1 MTAGPWYVL
10 LTAYAW
16 QVAVHSA
23 VAGFIF
29 YAWVHRVPMA
39 SGRTKRRLLATLLV
53 LPLLTAAIPGRGT
66 IEFAERIAWLNSARV
81 LAVPLPL
88 GFRVSHLTIAIAVL
102 MIGFT
107 VWQELLPAL
116 RPPAAEVGA
125 APDALVRQVRAL
137 PGWERCVVAVSPLPS
152 VMLATSGMPGHVKV
166 TVSRG
171 ALASLTAQELA
182 AVVAHEHAHWQAGRW
197 WWSHGLFVARLL
209 QCYNPVALWVFREYC
224 IESEAEC
231 DAAAVAGRD
240 PHALARVLLRIYN
253 ATDRR
258 DLSAR
263 AALRKR
269 VDVILSGGPQDAP
282 LPPLTV
288 TVASV
293 VLLVVLPWIV

>member
-1 MTAGPWYVL
+1 VTGGAWYVPL
-10 LTAYAW
+10 AAYAW

-29 YAWVHRVPMA
+29 YAWVHRVPMS

-88 GFRVSHLTIAIAVL
+88 GFQMVHLAIVIGLL

-107 VWQELLPAL
+107 VWQELVPAL
-116 RPPAAEVGA
+116 RHPVADVGN
-125 APDALVRQVRAL
+125 APEALVRQVRAL
-137 PGWERCVVAVSPLPS
+137 SGWERCVVAVSPLSS

-171 ALASLTAQELA
+171 ALASLTTPELA
-182 AVVAHEHAHWQAGRW
+182 AVMAHEHAHWQAGRW
-197 WWSHGLFVARLL
+197 WWSHGLFVVRLL
-209 QCYNPVALWVFREYC
+209 QCYNPVALWVFREHC
-224 IESEAEC
+224 IESEIEC

-240 PHALARVLLRIYN
+240 PHVLARVLLRIYN

-258 DLSAR
+258 DVSAR

-269 VDVILSGGPQDAP
+269 VDVILAGGPQDAP
-282 LPPLTV
+282 LPELTV
-288 TVASV
+288 TIASAV
-293 VLLVVLPWIV
+293 MLVVLPWIV